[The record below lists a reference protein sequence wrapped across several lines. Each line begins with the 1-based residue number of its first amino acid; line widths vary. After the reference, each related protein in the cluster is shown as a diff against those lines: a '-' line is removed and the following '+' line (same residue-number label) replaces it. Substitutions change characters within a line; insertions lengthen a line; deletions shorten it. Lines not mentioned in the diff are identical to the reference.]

1 MDIIKKVTIFLLIS
15 LFNISWLF
23 ASQDIV
29 YSFGKKDLERIK
41 YNIELI
47 KMILDN
53 AHVKHNLYY
62 YQNPATN
69 PQLVELLKSGKIT
82 VAILGSSIEKEKTLI
97 PVRIPVFKG
106 LLGYRIF
113 LINKKDQRKF
123 NNIKSFDDL
132 KQMVGAQ
139 GIGWLDNKILK
150 DAGLKLVIL
159 SRDTIDRMLN
169 EGNRIDYFARAVY
182 EAFGEIH
189 SLKTKYPNI
198 VVEKKILI
206 VYPFAMYFYVSP
218 KYPELAKKMQK
229 SFQQLVDSGK
239 FDKFFY
245 NNIYI
250 KKAIRDANLSK
261 RLRFDI
267 PNNYL
272 SEETKKLPPKYWI
285 DFDKFK

>member
-1 MDIIKKVTIFLLIS
+1 
-15 LFNISWLF
+15 
-23 ASQDIV
+23 
-29 YSFGKKDLERIK
+29 
-41 YNIELI
+41 
-47 KMILDN
+47 
-53 AHVKHNLYY
+53 
-62 YQNPATN
+62 
-69 PQLVELLKSGKIT
+69 
-82 VAILGSSIEKEKTLI
+82 
-97 PVRIPVFKG
+97 
-106 LLGYRIF
+106 
-113 LINKKDQRKF
+113 
-123 NNIKSFDDL
+123 
-132 KQMVGAQ
+132 
-139 GIGWLDNKILK
+139 
-150 DAGLKLVIL
+150 
-159 SRDTIDRMLN
+159 
-169 EGNRIDYFARAVY
+169 
-182 EAFGEIH
+182 
-189 SLKTKYPNI
+189 
-198 VVEKKILI
+198 VEKKILI